1 MKSNSRVWF
10 AVLTTMLLL
19 SCNSDSMAALIAK
32 SSSTFSHKYEGQ
44 YPVPDYTQSGAFT
57 SGPSSD
63 GDILTVA
70 TPNVGGGYF
79 SSSLWAGAVDNA
91 TGWTLEWR
99 ALLLDDAAEPAGGAF
114 QFAIG
119 DGLGYRAFRLHKN
132 FTDTRFPTDQILDSN
147 SNTDAYHTM
156 RVAREPGSAD
166 WLVWR
171 DGVSLGTV
179 AQSVINGTKFLDI
192 GDGSSGVGG
201 PTVKVDFVRFDN
213 TGAYAPVPEPATWM
227 VLGVG
232 TVILLSTR
240 KGGRLRAPFFLA
252 AAAGIVLS
260 NCGNVALAV
269 TTKDSAEFS
278 HLYEGE
284 YPTTNYTQFGVF
296 SVGPSSDGDILS
308 FATPNPNG
316 GYFQSDQWVDAIN
329 NATGWTVE
337 WRMKIVGDATE
348 FPSGTMQVGI
358 GDSAG
363 YRVFRVFRNFFTTRF
378 PTDHTMDSNV
388 NTDDF
393 HTFRVA
399 REPNSVDW
407 LVWRDGIPVGHI
419 IDSDQGAGG
428 EEFLQVGDGSSINIG
443 GPTVELDYVRFD
455 NTGAFSPISPLL
467 LGDYNDDGVVDAA
480 DYTVWRDGAELFN
493 DETPGNQPGDYDV
506 WKAHFGESRDV
517 GVGSVAGVVPEPS
530 SLCLVAA
537 LVVVTSMVAGRS
549 KIGAQN
555 RQSVN

>member
-1 MKSNSRVWF
+1 
-10 AVLTTMLLL
+10 
-19 SCNSDSMAALIAK
+19 
-32 SSSTFSHKYEGQ
+32 
-44 YPVPDYTQSGAFT
+44 
-57 SGPSSD
+57 
-63 GDILTVA
+63 
-70 TPNVGGGYF
+70 
-79 SSSLWAGAVDNA
+79 
-91 TGWTLEWR
+91 
-99 ALLLDDAAEPAGGAF
+99 
-114 QFAIG
+114 
-119 DGLGYRAFRLHKN
+119 
-132 FTDTRFPTDQILDSN
+132 
-147 SNTDAYHTM
+147 
-156 RVAREPGSAD
+156 
-166 WLVWR
+166 
-171 DGVSLGTV
+171 
-179 AQSVINGTKFLDI
+179 
-192 GDGSSGVGG
+192 
-201 PTVKVDFVRFDN
+201 
-213 TGAYAPVPEPATWM
+213 
-227 VLGVG
+227 
-232 TVILLSTR
+232 
-240 KGGRLRAPFFLA
+240 
-252 AAAGIVLS
+252 
-260 NCGNVALAV
+260 LAV

-316 GYFQSDQWVDAIN
+316 GYFQSDQWVDAID

-407 LVWRDGIPVGHI
+407 LVWRDGIPVGYI

-428 EEFLQVGDGSSINIG
+428 EEFLQVGDGSTINIG

-493 DETPGNQPGDYDV
+493 DETPGNQPEDYNV
-506 WKAHFGESRDV
+506 WKAHFGESRDA
-517 GVGSVAGVVPEPS
+517 GAGSVAGVVPEPS

-537 LVVVTSMVAGRS
+537 LAVVFSMVAGRS